1 MNVAVT
7 LILAFWFGFLSFLIV
22 FTIAHDKHEKQNVT
36 QSRMAKE
43 PFRTALV
50 AFIFFFCLAAI
61 AGYLFF

>member
-7 LILAFWFGFLSFLIV
+7 LILAFWFGFLSFLVV
-22 FTIAHDKHEKQNVT
+22 FTIAYDKHEKQNAS

-43 PFRTALV
+43 PLRTALV
-50 AFIFFFCLAAI
+50 AFILFFCLAAI